1 MGRRCSWRRYRA
13 ASGSSTLSLRRGP
26 RRACA
31 ADQLTDQFQDYFGAA
46 QTDSATGKIH
56 MLGAGW
62 TITGS
67 PTAPHAVALM
77 IKVLW
82 DCTNQ
87 KLPVRVELVTGDG
100 QPVTI
105 PGPTGPQPVIS
116 QIDLEAGRPPGIAPG
131 STLSAVF
138 AVNMASIPLSPGL
151 YEWRASVDGRT
162 QGGSFQVMAS
172 PAHQ

>member
-1 MGRRCSWRRYRA
+1 
-13 ASGSSTLSLRRGP
+13 
-26 RRACA
+26 
-31 ADQLTDQFQDYFGAA
+31 
-46 QTDSATGKIH
+46 
-56 MLGAGW
+56 
-62 TITGS
+62 
-67 PTAPHAVALM
+67 
-77 IKVLW
+77 
-82 DCTNQ
+82 
-87 KLPVRVELVTGDG
+87 
-100 QPVTI
+100 
-105 PGPTGPQPVIS
+105 VIS